1 MVEVSLSATQTHF
14 DRSNKSLLWLQVYL
28 RRRRFIL
35 GSVLVILYTTSVCI
49 GRWPSDSPC
58 DCGRPVDLNYT
69 EKLTSTNLQSSSY
82 RFKFSVI
89 FKMTIYDGILFSLKP
104 GVEIEVA
111 TIPAGRVWIA
121 FQRHVLSVP
130 GCEKLYWDRITKT
143 DDVRLV
149 LGEIPI
155 RRFKSWNYN
164 LIIL

>member
-1 MVEVSLSATQTHF
+1 
-14 DRSNKSLLWLQVYL
+14 
-28 RRRRFIL
+28 
-35 GSVLVILYTTSVCI
+35 
-49 GRWPSDSPC
+49 
-58 DCGRPVDLNYT
+58 
-69 EKLTSTNLQSSSY
+69 
-82 RFKFSVI
+82 
-89 FKMTIYDGILFSLKP
+89 MTIYDGILFSLKP

-155 RRFKSWNYN
+155 RRFKS
-164 LIIL
+164 